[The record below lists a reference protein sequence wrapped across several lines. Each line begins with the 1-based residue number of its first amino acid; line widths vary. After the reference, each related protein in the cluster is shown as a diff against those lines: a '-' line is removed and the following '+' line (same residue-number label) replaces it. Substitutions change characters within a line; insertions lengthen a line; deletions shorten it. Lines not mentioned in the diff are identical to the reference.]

1 MRDESR
7 HSSSN
12 ESGPD
17 LVTLLHTP
25 DMDQQV
31 ADPAQAQDEVEEEL
45 GDEEGHERSGTV
57 CGTVAGHQAGAGH
70 TAAVQECRGVVSE
83 AQNASTRP
91 QVRSEIL
98 IKTLRWAIHG
108 KSRGV
113 ALLHRKVPLGIISVL
128 LGAFGTKSF
137 CCIFMAE
144 ESWLQQ
150 YDE

>member
-83 AQNASTRP
+83 AQYASTRP
-91 QVRSEIL
+91 RGQVRDSYKYTAVGNSWKESGCCTFAQ
-98 IKTLRWAIHG
+98 K
-108 KSRGV
+108 
-113 ALLHRKVPLGIISVL
+113 
-128 LGAFGTKSF
+128 GAT
-137 CCIFMAE
+137 
-144 ESWLQQ
+144 
-150 YDE
+150 